1 MVLVYNVLHIINCFR
16 LNKIFTAQIYKIFYN
31 MKHFVKFIT
40 KKRREGRDVQ
50 VFIRET
56 RMATVRMVTVRMV
69 TVRMATIQPPQ
80 RL

>member
-31 MKHFVKFIT
+31 TKHFVKLLQ
-40 KKRREGRDVQ
+40 KKRRDGRDVL

-56 RMATVRMVTVRMV
+56 RMATVRMVTVRM
-69 TVRMATIQPPQ
+69 ATIQPPQ